1 MQREAMQKQKE
12 KLGGLQMKKKTAVAA
27 VVMSTAV
34 MLSGASAL
42 AEDAGRTVGI
52 NSWVAGAYALDILA
66 NNAQYAVEANGDET
80 LVFNDEGNVEKL
92 TSNVENMISANVD
105 GALWMGMFENMF
117 AVGPS
122 LLENAGIPFALY
134 DKVPSDQGMI
144 DAIQNMNN
152 FAGAVANNN
161 YDAGA
166 SMAQIA
172 LDNGNKKVLIA
183 GAEVGDPNTDARVA
197 GFSEAFEAGGG
208 TILSVTRVATGE
220 ANGEQQACDNMLAAF
235 PEADCFYCTG
245 ENFTLQA
252 MNVIAKTPLDH
263 EVKVYGTD
271 LNPTLLENLKDGTLA
286 ACSGANWVT
295 ALYSAV
301 LLENAMDGHKLTD
314 ADGKAPFI
322 NNVKMVTVPADCSD
336 LYQKFF
342 IDENPYEEEEIQ
354 NLLYK
359 YNPDV
364 TLEDVTEMIDNYS
377 LEDRLIAKY
386 NAGKVTAEELE
397 AVGIEVK

>member
-1 MQREAMQKQKE
+1 
-12 KLGGLQMKKKTAVAA
+12 MKRH
-27 VVMSTAV
+27 VVMVAGLMTAAMAMNTV
-34 MLSGASAL
+34 YAF
-42 AEDAGRTVGI
+42 AEDASRQIGI

-66 NNAQYAVEANGDET
+66 NNAQFVVQVNGDET
-80 LVFNDEGNVEKL
+80 QVFNDEGNVEKL

-117 AVGPS
+117 TVGPS

-134 DKVPSDQGMI
+134 DKIPSDESIMTS
-144 DAIQNMNN
+144 IQQMEN
-152 FAGAVANNN
+152 FAGAVANDN

-166 SMAQIA
+166 AMAEVA
-172 LDNGNKKVLIA
+172 LSKDASKVLIA

-197 GFSEAFEAGGG
+197 GFSETFEAGGG

-235 PEADCFYCTG
+235 PEADSFYCTG

-252 MNVIAKTPLDH
+252 INVVAKTSSDH
-263 EVKVYGTD
+263 TIQVFGTD
-271 LNPTLLENLKDGTLA
+271 LNPTLLENLTNGTLS

-295 ALYSAV
+295 ALFSAV
-301 LLENAMDGHKLTD
+301 LLENAMDGHKLVD
-314 ADGKAPFI
+314 ENGNAPFI
-322 NNVKMVTVPADCSD
+322 DSVKMLSVPAECAD

-342 IDENPYEEEEIQ
+342 IDENPYEEEEIK

-364 TLEDVTEMIDNYS
+364 TLEDVTAMIEDYS
-377 LEDRLIAKY
+377 LEERLIAKY
-386 NAGKVTAEELE
+386 NAGKVTAEELK
-397 AVGIEVK
+397 AAGIEVE

>member
-1 MQREAMQKQKE
+1 
-12 KLGGLQMKKKTAVAA
+12 MKRKTAVAA
-27 VVMSTAV
+27 MVMSAAM
-34 MLSGASAL
+34 MLGSVNVL

-52 NSWVAGAYALDILA
+52 NSWVAGVYALDILA
-66 NNAQYAVEANGDET
+66 NNSKFAVEANGDEI

-105 GALWMGMFENMF
+105 GVLWMGMFENMF
-117 AVGPS
+117 TVGPS

-134 DKVPSDQGMI
+134 DKVPSDESVI
-144 DAIQNMNN
+144 EAIQNMSN
-152 FAGAVANNN
+152 FAGAVANDN
-161 YDAGA
+161 YDAGS
-166 SMAQIA
+166 SMAKIA
-172 LDNGNKKVLIA
+172 LENGSTKVLIA

-197 GFSEAFEAGGG
+197 GFSETFEAGGG

-245 ENFTLQA
+245 EEFTLQA
-252 MNVIAKTPLDH
+252 INVIAKTPLDH

-271 LNPTLLENLKDGTLA
+271 LNPTLLENLVDGTLA
-286 ACSGANWVT
+286 ACGGAHWVS
-295 ALYSAV
+295 ALYSAI

-314 ADGKAPFI
+314 ADGKVPFI
-322 NNVKMVTVPADCSD
+322 NDAKMITVPAECAD
-336 LYQKFF
+336 LYQRFF

-364 TLEDVTEMIDNYS
+364 TLDDLMEVINNYS

>member
-197 GFSEAFEAGGG
+197 GFS
-208 TILSVTRVATGE
+208 
-220 ANGEQQACDNMLAAF
+220 
-235 PEADCFYCTG
+235 
-245 ENFTLQA
+245 
-252 MNVIAKTPLDH
+252 
-263 EVKVYGTD
+263 
-271 LNPTLLENLKDGTLA
+271 
-286 ACSGANWVT
+286 
-295 ALYSAV
+295 
-301 LLENAMDGHKLTD
+301 
-314 ADGKAPFI
+314 
-322 NNVKMVTVPADCSD
+322 
-336 LYQKFF
+336 
-342 IDENPYEEEEIQ
+342 
-354 NLLYK
+354 
-359 YNPDV
+359 
-364 TLEDVTEMIDNYS
+364 
-377 LEDRLIAKY
+377 
-386 NAGKVTAEELE
+386 
-397 AVGIEVK
+397 